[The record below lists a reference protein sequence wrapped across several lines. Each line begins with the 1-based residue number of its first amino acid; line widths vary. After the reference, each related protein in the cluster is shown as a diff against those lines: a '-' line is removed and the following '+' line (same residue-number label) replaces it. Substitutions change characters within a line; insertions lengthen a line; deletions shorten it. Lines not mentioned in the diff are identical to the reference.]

1 MTMKTLKRF
10 NPQLLSVNPSDWIIL
25 SSYLA
30 LVYDKV
36 ANRLDNSVRLMGILK
51 SVVNYS
57 LIRERISF
65 VEERGQYLSTN
76 LNVFVDLDILKNVR
90 KNIGDLGYSTTRI
103 EEKLFTFSYL
113 SFLSLSSLLVVLL
126 TSSSLFISFL
136 SCILICIFYVTV
148 FIVYYIMESY
158 DSFINVICFSYSSSL
173 LHVSLF

>member
-10 NPQLLSVNPSDWIIL
+10 NPQLLSVNPFDWIIL

-36 ANRLDNSVRLMGILK
+36 ANRLDNSVRLMDILK

-90 KNIGDLGYSTTRI
+90 KNIGDLGYSTNTRI
-103 EEKLFTFSYL
+103 EEKLFSFSYL
-113 SFLSLSSLLVVLL
+113 LFLSLSSLLVVLL

-136 SCILICIFYVTV
+136 S
-148 FIVYYIMESY
+148 
-158 DSFINVICFSYSSSL
+158 
-173 LHVSLF
+173 